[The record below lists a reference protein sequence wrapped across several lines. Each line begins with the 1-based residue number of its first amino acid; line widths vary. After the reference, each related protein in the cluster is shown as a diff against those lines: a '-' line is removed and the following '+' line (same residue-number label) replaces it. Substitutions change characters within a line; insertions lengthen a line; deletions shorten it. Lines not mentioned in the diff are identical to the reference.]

1 MSPQHPLLAGT
12 TTSSE
17 QPIVIRGA
25 YSSPYS
31 LKMRAV
37 LRYRHIPFRW
47 LRKQYAALD
56 DADRVMVDELL
67 AGTGVTSRFW
77 FGGHNCVDCG
87 NRHHPQQ

>member
-37 LRYRHIPFRW
+37 LRYRHIPFR
-47 LRKQYAALD
+47 
-56 DADRVMVDELL
+56 
-67 AGTGVTSRFW
+67 
-77 FGGHNCVDCG
+77 
-87 NRHHPQQ
+87 